1 MVLMLPLQL
10 IASRTSKA
18 RRVELTV
25 KRGKVW
31 LADLNPTLGSEQGD
45 DRTLALEYCDRAFSI
60 ATQLGI
66 PLVKECQELK
76 EQLLSEQT

>member
-18 RRVELTV
+18 RRVEMTV

-45 DRTLALEYCDRAFSI
+45 ERTLALEYCDRAFSI
-60 ATQLGI
+60 AREI
-66 PLVKECQELK
+66 RHSP
-76 EQLLSEQT
+76 

>member
-18 RRVELTV
+18 RRVEMTV

-60 ATQLGI
+60 ARKLGI
-66 PLVKECQELK
+66 PPSKDVRN
-76 EQLLSEQT
+76 

>member
-1 MVLMLPLQL
+1 M
-10 IASRTSKA
+10 
-18 RRVELTV
+18 TV

-45 DRTLALEYCDRAFSI
+45 ERTLALEYCDYALSI
-60 ATQLGI
+60 ARELGI
-66 PLVKECQELK
+66 PLINECQELK